1 MRHALLALVVGLVA
15 CGGSRSAAGRATRGS
30 ADRSARA
37 MSLSEQR
44 RAEGDELLA
53 IVARAA
59 GARAADVVPVG
70 AVGDKGI
77 SGQAHFIRKYFS
89 QRPAI
94 GYWACIAPGIERA
107 VETVIRREKTSDD
120 RFSMPRPTPFF
131 MIGASP

>member
-1 MRHALLALVVGLVA
+1 MRHALLALVVCLIA

-30 ADRSARA
+30 ADRPARA

-59 GARAADVVPVG
+59 GAWAADVVPVG

-77 SGQAHFIRKYFS
+77 RGQAHFIRKYFS
-89 QRPAI
+89 QRPALRSFHFR
-94 GYWACIAPGIERA
+94 YLLLSNRTVYAPRGQNLNISTYA
-107 VETVIRREKTSDD
+107 
-120 RFSMPRPTPFF
+120 
-131 MIGASP
+131 GAHW